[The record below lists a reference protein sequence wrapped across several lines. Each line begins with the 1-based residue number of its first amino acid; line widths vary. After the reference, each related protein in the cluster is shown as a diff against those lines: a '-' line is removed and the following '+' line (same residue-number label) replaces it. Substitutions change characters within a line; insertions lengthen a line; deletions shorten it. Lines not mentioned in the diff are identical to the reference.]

1 MLCYYKTIKWGDIM
15 IDLDGVKRDVVNK
28 GIAALGDVVFKII
41 LFGSYARGD
50 FEEDS
55 DVDIMV
61 LLNCARNEL
70 PRYRKKLSV
79 VSSDASLDNNVTV
92 SLMVNDKNTFY
103 NMMDIQPFYQNVQKD
118 GVVLYEQC

>member
-1 MLCYYKTIKWGDIM
+1 MAN
-15 IDLDGVKRDVVNK
+15 LDEVKRDVVNK
-28 GIAALGDVVFKII
+28 GIDTLGDVIFKII

-61 LLNCARNEL
+61 LLNCVRNEL
-70 PRYRKKLSV
+70 PNYRKKLSV
-79 VSSDASLDNNVTV
+79 VSSDISLDNNVTV
-92 SLMVNDKNTFY
+92 SLMVNDRNTFY
-103 NMMDIQPFYQNVQKD
+103 NMMDIQPFYQNIQRD